1 MLIKIGEFECTE
13 CWDGVFY
20 KKLANYPVITEW
32 EIQTV
37 LDFEHYEKQNGRDC
51 FIEADYNILKA
62 IDEYKKTYESGKRV
76 NVPKKIT
83 ECVACPKYKGCM
95 TDYVCHT
102 SPVENAVNIFKC
114 GSLQAPTRWRGVS
127 ASVLKAEGR
136 NAANDPED
144 YFDYVM
150 FAWGN
155 CQAGDRL
162 VMERKMRRFPTEA
175 DLSIDFTPGV
185 RFFFKYDKIVTHPDA
200 IFEGVLPLKVKE
212 EVILSDWVDTII
224 IPSAEREAFEAIIP
238 YELESRTFFLDND
251 CKDIWNWSEKVYEFL
266 KNRKC

>member
-51 FIEADYNILKA
+51 FIEAD
-62 IDEYKKTYESGKRV
+62 
-76 NVPKKIT
+76 
-83 ECVACPKYKGCM
+83 
-95 TDYVCHT
+95 
-102 SPVENAVNIFKC
+102 
-114 GSLQAPTRWRGVS
+114 
-127 ASVLKAEGR
+127 
-136 NAANDPED
+136 
-144 YFDYVM
+144 
-150 FAWGN
+150 
-155 CQAGDRL
+155 
-162 VMERKMRRFPTEA
+162 
-175 DLSIDFTPGV
+175 LSIDFTSGV

-251 CKDIWNWSEKVYEFL
+251 CKDIWNWSEKVYEFV
-266 KNRKC
+266 KNREC